1 MSISPTFPTNKEKQT
16 QHSLKET
23 HHFPFDP
30 SKIFKQ
36 DSLNPEAKK
45 YIETLNPD
53 LIAHAKIFNFGQAIR
68 FVENGLCPQIGQDRK
83 RAKEVKTSSSYS
95 KNLKKERE
103 VANRDHSG
111 LVKMMEERRKADN
124 KSLDEFYSVGASSVN
139 TNAST
144 SKRIRREDLLPI
156 KRQQSSLNT

>member
-1 MSISPTFPTNKEKQT
+1 M
-16 QHSLKET
+16 
-23 HHFPFDP
+23 
-30 SKIFKQ
+30 
-36 DSLNPEAKK
+36 
-45 YIETLNPD
+45 
-53 LIAHAKIFNFGQAIR
+53 
-68 FVENGLCPQIGQDRK
+68 
-83 RAKEVKTSSSYS
+83 
-95 KNLKKERE
+95 
-103 VANRDHSG
+103 ANRDHSG